1 MCYCFALRFS
11 NHLPSWP
18 LIQQSM
24 GFFFFFNR
32 NSHSLYNAS
41 FLSEKKKF
49 FQSDLGSHS
58 SIFIWPLANKNNC
71 SNYRDNERIAC
82 RFKKTSSLLMTKC
95 ERSAGVDH
103 RASEPPDPCCRR
115 SCSHRQQELS
125 LAPPP
130 AFQNNLLLNLENTN
144 TTSNTRAWRG
154 HHLKQPKTEQQKV
167 MVKYET
173 GTLP

>member
-1 MCYCFALRFS
+1 MV
-11 NHLPSWP
+11 
-18 LIQQSM
+18 
-24 GFFFFFNR
+24 FFNR

-41 FLSEKKKF
+41 FLSEKKIF
-49 FQSDLGSHS
+49 FQSDLVSHS

-103 RASEPPDPCCRR
+103 RASEPPDPRCRR
-115 SCSHRQQELS
+115 SGSHCQQELS

-173 GTLP
+173 GTLREQ